1 MAHPINKVVL
11 NIHLFA
17 QLAPNLLQRQ
27 LIISVNESIKSY
39 NVKVL
44 P

>member
-1 MAHPINKVVL
+1 MAHPIDEVVL
-11 NIHLFA
+11 NIHLLA

-27 LIISVNESIKSY
+27 LIISVNKSIQSY